1 MVLGL
6 QLGSVLGGFASEGTR
21 YMDDERKRANKLI
34 DDAMSKW
41 ETKGSANWESHVAN
55 KKATRKLARAL
66 KPYLS
71 VDQIGVALEQ
81 GRGEEVLAQIKKYNN
96 MSAETKEKVGYSLQ
110 NIVNM
115 GENYESS
122 GMTMDEMINNV
133 VGKVSGG
140 MSLSDAFADTGQS
153 KGITFDRLF
162 NPNMNKLAKKRI
174 EAIESI
180 SGKGSVANLR
190 NYATGTVTPT
200 DLPFTGT
207 INLASGL
214 EEAAV
219 IKTMDELKTDK
230 GTITRNSAMN
240 ETFKLAAELIEG
252 AEFSTYITDSGDRA
266 TNFSIPKKITEKNAN
281 ASTIKIRELFSE
293 RFVKLQD
300 RDGKISGEN
309 LLKIQKE
316 VSDLLKPTKPPKG
329 NENRDTAVIQ
339 IDMANA
345 KKALVDGG
353 ANVDAK
359 AWRDNYAALLEE
371 LEKSQGKPPSSEES
385 YKSMALREYNK
396 NLTIGRVKKS
406 TNTTGAIHEGYTVG
420 DY

>member
-34 DDAMSKW
+34 DDALSKW
-41 ETKGSANWESHVAN
+41 ETQGSANWDTHVAN

-66 KPYLS
+66 RPYLS

-81 GRGEEVLAQIKKYNN
+81 GRGEEVLKEIKTYNN
-96 MSAETKEKVGYSLQ
+96 MSEDAKTRAGYSLQ
-110 NIVNM
+110 NLVNM

-122 GMTMDEMINNV
+122 GMTMDEMINSV

-140 MSLSDAFADTGQS
+140 MNLSDAFADSGQS
-153 KGITFDRLF
+153 KGITFDKLF

-207 INLASGL
+207 INLSSAL
-214 EEAAV
+214 AE
-219 IKTMDELKTDK
+219 KKLMDELDTSDK

-252 AEFSTYITDSGDRA
+252 AEFSTYITDSGERA

-300 RDGKISGEN
+300 KDGKISGEN

-316 VSDLLKPTKPPKG
+316 VSDLLKPTASPKTG
-329 NENRDTAVIQ
+329 NNRDTAVIQ
-339 IDMANA
+339 IDMEKA

-359 AWRDNYAALLEE
+359 AWRANYAALLEE
-371 LEKSQGKPPSSEES
+371 LEKSQGKPPSSKES